1 VRWEEGEVLGHTYP
15 ATILPLIPEDDTD
28 EEQGDAVESQ
38 VRAIQLTESA
48 DPQRVQQLLEIL
60 GVEQLDLS
68 PSDKAQLSD
77 LVEEFAD
84 VFALDETELGSTD
97 WATHSIDTGDQHPV
111 RQPPRRIPFALRA
124 RVEEMVQQML
134 KPEVIQPSQSPWS
147 SPIVLVAKKD
157 GSTRFCVDYRRL
169 NSVTKLDVY
178 PLPRIDDSLDLLAGS
193 QYFSTLDL
201 ASGYWQVRMAEDSQE
216 KTAFTTHSGL
226 FEF

>member
-28 EEQGDAVESQ
+28 EEQGDTVESQ

-84 VFALDETELGSTD
+84 VFALDDSELGCTSLVQ
-97 WATHSIDTGDQHPV
+97 HRVDTGDYPAIKQL
-111 RQPPRRIPFALRA
+111 PRRMPFSQRRWQSWLRICWK
-124 RVEEMVQQML
+124 RGSFGLLQVHGQVPL
-134 KPEVIQPSQSPWS
+134 CWSQSGMVVS
-147 SPIVLVAKKD
+147 DFV
-157 GSTRFCVDYRRL
+157 
-169 NSVTKLDVY
+169 
-178 PLPRIDDSLDLLAGS
+178 
-193 QYFSTLDL
+193 
-201 ASGYWQVRMAEDSQE
+201 
-216 KTAFTTHSGL
+216 
-226 FEF
+226 